1 MLAYSRPGV
10 ECPGGRLRGKL
21 LVPACA
27 HEARVA
33 LGHRQVDGDEL
44 ARRPRRSLG
53 EQGRRSG
60 VAPKR
65 ALPQLS
71 RERCHGGLI
80 TDGDADRIGAVAEDG
95 SFVDSHKI
103 YSILLRWLLERKKW
117 PGEVVRAFNT
127 TKMIDRIAAEHGR
140 KLHECG
146 IGFKNICDLMLERE
160 ILIGGEEPGGIGITR
175 HLPERDGILNALL
188 LANVMAEEK
197 RTLAEL
203 VQDLQKKYG
212 EHYYAR
218 LDMHIPNE
226 LKESA
231 IARAKSGVREI
242 GGNKVL
248 RVETLDG
255 VKFFL
260 DAPKGKPG
268 TAVPPAEAWLLLR
281 ASGTEPLL
289 RVYSE
294 AGSPETVQQL
304 LKSAEAFVYQDE
316 MAGTAA
322 S

>member
-1 MLAYSRPGV
+1 IGV
-10 ECPGGRLRGKL
+10 ENSCERMTR
-21 LVPACA
+21 
-27 HEARVA
+27 RV
-33 LGHRQVDGDEL
+33 
-44 ARRPRRSLG
+44 
-53 EQGRRSG
+53 
-60 VAPKR
+60 
-65 ALPQLS
+65 
-71 RERCHGGLI
+71 
-80 TDGDADRIGAVAEDG
+80 
-95 SFVDSHKI
+95 
-103 YSILLRWLLERKKW
+103 
-117 PGEVVRAFNT
+117 
-127 TKMIDRIAAEHGR
+127 
-140 KLHECG
+140 
-146 IGFKNICDLMLERE
+146 
-160 ILIGGEEPGGIGITR
+160 ILIGGEGAAGIGITR

-260 DAPKGKPG
+260 DAPKGRPG
-268 TAVPPAEAWLLLR
+268 TVSPCAEAWLLLR

-294 AGSPETVQQL
+294 AGSPETVQHL
-304 LKSAEAFVYQDE
+304 LKSAEAFVY
-316 MAGTAA
+316 
-322 S
+322 